1 MQGQNKTQSVTGQ
14 LGQQPDTKRWGEE
27 EEKKKKIKKGQRTER
42 QREVEGVLTG
52 GKEGFLEIEKKEE
65 QSGGNFRK
73 IRNLGG

>member
-27 EEKKKKIKKGQRTER
+27 EEKKKKDKKRTEDR

-52 GKEGFLEIEKKEE
+52 VKGGFLEIEKKEE

>member
-27 EEKKKKIKKGQRTER
+27 EGKKKDKKRTEDR

-52 GKEGFLEIEKKEE
+52 GKGGFLEIEKKEE
-65 QSGGNFRK
+65 QSGEILERFE
-73 IRNLGG
+73 I